1 MSVELERLA
10 AFGVFFGLGLMRLIA
25 AASRSVL
32 PAVAID
38 AEIFRVQNRLERFAL
53 PFRKNEVGR
62 FRQVQFL
69 GFAAAVWAHSRYPVR
84 IREKAGAWLSI
95 VRCGIPALLAT
106 EPICGTD
113 WLMT

>member
-69 GFAAAVWAHSRYPVR
+69 GFSAAGLAPSRHPGR
-84 IREKAGAWLSI
+84 LSEKAGAWLLS
-95 VRCGIPALLAT
+95 VAVG
-106 EPICGTD
+106 
-113 WLMT
+113 